1 MNKKSLLAVIISAFT
16 LLPAHADDFGL
27 WTDAGL
33 SQKLGNTGLTAD
45 VGLGMRLNNNW
56 NNIDRWNLGVAL
68 SYDIFKFLETSVG
81 YDLIYS
87 FNQSA
92 TKPNYNTAGVWRG
105 YNVENAYWRPKN
117 RLHVDLKGKAKVGRF
132 SFSLRERYQ
141 LTAYNHRW
149 LRQDK
154 YRFNQGTKLDGTC
167 DYLYEGN
174 PYVLRDGYPESE
186 MELKEHKTKH
196 YLRSRLQ
203 ASYDIRNV
211 PIAPYI
217 AWEVS
222 NNLSEGFSIDKR
234 RYSVGADWKIT
245 KGQHLSIG
253 YVYNNGED
261 DDEDGNL
268 HAIEVSYKI
277 KGLFWKAPSKKSKK

>member
-87 FNQSA
+87 YNQSA

-154 YRFNQGTKLDGTC
+154 YRFNQWGRVKIAQALR
-167 DYLYEGN
+167 LKQLPPAAIEEGLLEIDEDE
-174 PYVLRDGYPESE
+174 YADI
-186 MELKEHKTKH
+186 
-196 YLRSRLQ
+196 LRSLITRKLRTVKA
-203 ASYDIRNV
+203 ASDYDRN
-211 PIAPYI
+211 
-217 AWEVS
+217 S
-222 NNLSEGFSIDKR
+222 G
-234 RYSVGADWKIT
+234 
-245 KGQHLSIG
+245 
-253 YVYNNGED
+253 
-261 DDEDGNL
+261 
-268 HAIEVSYKI
+268 
-277 KGLFWKAPSKKSKK
+277 